1 MSTQRNGTSNGANG
15 AYATP
20 TSKRFSDIPSAIDV
34 PVHGEAE
41 DEAVE
46 IDLEALF
53 DDPTEVCT
61 LLENER
67 AARTYW
73 MTVALAYAKQ
83 KNIDHA
89 IEMLVR
95 GGHSMRDNTPRE
107 KLSLIGCLC
116 WMYLWKVRE
125 APRLPPDGVPAS
137 EAKTKEHYLQLAT
150 STLNDASRINPAF
163 PPLFLARGVL
173 QLLRASLQIPKAT
186 GLGKLDNEKADLLR
200 AALKAFE
207 DAIRVSQ
214 GKNMLA
220 VMGKARALFSLG
232 KFPESL
238 ACYQEVL
245 GKMPDLVDPD
255 PRIGIGACF
264 WQLGFKDDARSA
276 WERCLEINPDH
287 KVGNIL
293 LGLYYLDASG
303 HVPTNSPDFIR
314 LYKKAMTEYTQKSF
328 KLDKNMPL
336 TCATFA
342 NYFLSRKQL
351 GTVDTLA
358 HKAIQYTDVN
368 AIASDG
374 WYLLARKE
382 HHEGDPSKASDYYRR
397 ADDARGGADRGY
409 LPAKFGAAQLSVM
422 RGDLAEAKLT
432 LEKMVQQSK
441 HHEAL
446 VLLGTLYAEEVFANQ
461 DLDAKEDKSAE
472 TKKAIGL
479 LESVRGAWRDS
490 KKNLNPDAAVLLNLA
505 RLYEAEHPDK
515 ALHCLLQVEQLE
527 MDLVS
532 AADRPPPETDEA
544 ETKRALRRF
553 LPPQLLNNIGCFYSQ
568 SERHEQA
575 SELFEAAL
583 DACMKLGEKD
593 EDADVDALVTTISFN
608 LGRSYESRGMLD
620 DAVKVYEELLK
631 RHDDYTDA
639 RVRLAYIK
647 LRKFPHKEGPEAV
660 SKLYKENARDLE
672 VRALYGWYLGK
683 VPSRK
688 RSGNINEDDEFRHYK
703 HTLRDHDKH
712 DRYALVG
719 AGNLHLLTAREM
731 RRESDSDK
739 AKRSAMYTKAVE
751 FFEKALSL
759 DPLNAYAAQGIAIA
773 LVEDRKD
780 YKTALG
786 IFVKIRDTVK
796 DAHVFVN
803 LGHIYAELRQYSK
816 ALENYE
822 TALSKEGKSNDPVI
836 LACLGRTWLNK
847 GRSEKNLDAY
857 NQALSARMHLYALE
871 AAPEQVHY
879 KFNVAFV
886 QIQLASTIYLLPETG
901 RVLQQLVDAQEG
913 LEAAITALDEIA
925 AHPQTPYPKHDVEQR
940 ANMARNTQRKQLE
953 RAIASQRE
961 YEEKNKEKLQAALEQ
976 RQTEMRKREEV
987 RAAALAIEREKQE
1000 KLQAEREAI
1009 AARDREI
1016 AERRAEEEKA
1026 RAEAEMTTDSETGE
1040 RVKRKRKAAA
1050 PRGAA
1055 GEGKAKRG
1063 ARKKKGGDDSE
1074 GEDEDESE
1082 EEERPKPKKRRLA
1095 KKETEKPGKFKS
1107 AEIIVDSD
1115 EDEEAQRDEDD
1126 EEDPLER
1133 AERALARS
1141 GRAASH
1147 DGRDNGDDEGDDR
1160 MDVDAGRGGDNDDEE
1175 DDDAEVTRRQQSKRA
1190 RRGRVVES
1198 DEEDE
1203 EEGDEGV
1210 AAGHRSGDDDV
1221 AAAKADTSMADAE
1234 DDDEA

>member
-836 LACLGRTWLNK
+836 LACLGRTV
-847 GRSEKNLDAY
+847 
-857 NQALSARMHLYALE
+857 ALE